1 MFVVKSKITLSI
13 ILLLLLC
20 QPLTG
25 SYGLGPGDYH
35 QKFWGG
41 GLHIW
46 LSYPEDA
53 SPGNTIDL
61 NIYILSSKF
70 PRGNQV
76 ESVQAK
82 INVLGATSSNT
93 LYDDTIISN
102 TYLQSGDSINK
113 TITVTL
119 PSDSRWYVTAQL
131 DTVSFQQDGTN
142 RQEAHV
148 TLDCTEVKTDT
159 YESLEQQ
166 KQELEAYL
174 NLMNQNLADLQT
186 QLDNIPDDEI
196 GSDLQQNYLQL
207 MQDYALLSNR
217 YNLLIQDDQATS
229 DPDLDNP
236 ETDHDDLITQLED
249 EILSQEEII
258 QDLSIENNGLHT
270 EINQQ
275 ITEKDE
281 AIEILNIYKE
291 THTVSQEEYEETQAK
306 LNNTIF
312 TRNITLGALILS
324 IAAALF
330 LKYRN

>member
-1 MFVVKSKITLSI
+1 MQL
-13 ILLLLLC
+13 
-20 QPLTG
+20 
-25 SYGLGPGDYH
+25 
-35 QKFWGG
+35 
-41 GLHIW
+41 
-46 LSYPEDA
+46 
-53 SPGNTIDL
+53 
-61 NIYILSSKF
+61 
-70 PRGNQV
+70 
-76 ESVQAK
+76 
-82 INVLGATSSNT
+82 
-93 LYDDTIISN
+93 DDTF
-102 TYLQSGDSINK
+102 TQTL
-113 TITVTL
+113 TFTL
-119 PSDSRWYVTAQL
+119 PNDARWYVSVQM

-186 QLDNIPDDEI
+186 QLDNIPDEEI

-207 MQDYALLSNR
+207 MQDYAMLSNR

-281 AIEILNIYKE
+281 AIEILSLYKE

-306 LNNTIF
+306 LNNTVF